1 MQQHNVGFL
10 TGIQQWMT
18 HDIINVIFHTHLI
31 FFLYWVPDRNTCKY
45 AGLEGFMN
53 EYSSI
58 WILTFITYFSKNR
71 KRDKGDRKREII
83 VLTHCYWSMMNVTCR
98 LVYDVK
104 SLDDKIVIKLKLYDI
119 NSCQYLASILGSH

>member
-1 MQQHNVGFL
+1 M
-10 TGIQQWMT
+10 
-18 HDIINVIFHTHLI
+18 
-31 FFLYWVPDRNTCKY
+31 
-45 AGLEGFMN
+45 
-53 EYSSI
+53 
-58 WILTFITYFSKNR
+58 LTFITYFSKNR